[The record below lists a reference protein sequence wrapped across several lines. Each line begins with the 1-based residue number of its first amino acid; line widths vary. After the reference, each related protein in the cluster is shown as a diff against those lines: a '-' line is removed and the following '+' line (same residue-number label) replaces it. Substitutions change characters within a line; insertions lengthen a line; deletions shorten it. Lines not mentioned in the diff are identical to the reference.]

1 LSRPLSERPARAA
14 PPGRSPQVAPGSTPG
29 ADRPA
34 RVAVLGRPNV
44 GKSTLFNALIGRRQ
58 AITHGTPGVTRD
70 TGEGTWRLEGRE
82 VTLVDTGGWQAGED
96 GIAGE
101 VADRSLRE
109 ARVSDAALL
118 VLDALETTAEDE
130 RLIEA
135 LRPLSDRV
143 VLVVNKVDTAD
154 REGLVWNNLSHGFP
168 SVVGV
173 SAAHHRNLD
182 ALAATVASLLDER
195 IPAPGPGPSGSGAD
209 ADAAAAGAAET
220 DDAEADADAPAAAAR
235 GPIRIAILGRPNSG
249 KSSLANRLLGRQ
261 RSIVSSEP
269 GTTRDVVTGSF
280 TWRGTPFVLL
290 DTAGLRR
297 RSHVI
302 DPVEY
307 YSTVRARETVRSA
320 DLVLLVVDAVAGLG
334 DQDKKIAAL
343 AAAEGRGLLIVL
355 NKWDIAGRQ
364 VGFDGRP
371 AEPAVRTAGPRGSR
385 AGPPGRKPSLATEA
399 CERVRFQFPVVAYSP
414 VLTVS
419 ARTGTGVARLLAT
432 AVDVHAQLNRRVG
445 TGRLNQALARWV
457 AHYKPPGRGTNYR
470 VRYLVQVSTNPVRFA
485 AFVNRRD
492 AFPASY
498 TQYLEN
504 RIRREF
510 DMPNVPVTIEL
521 RRNRGPAS

>member
-1 LSRPLSERPARAA
+1 M
-14 PPGRSPQVAPGSTPG
+14 PGRSTPAAVPGRAPGT
-29 ADRPA
+29 DRPA

-70 TGEGTWRLEGRE
+70 TGEGSWRLAGRE

-101 VADRSLRE
+101 VADRSFRE
-109 ARVSDAALL
+109 ARASDAALL

-154 REGLVWNNLSHGFP
+154 REGLVWNRLAHGFP

-195 IPAPGPGPSGSGAD
+195 LPVAAEPGAAD
-209 ADAAAAGAAET
+209 AGDAADAGTAET
-220 DDAEADADAPAAAAR
+220 GATAT
-235 GPIRIAILGRPNSG
+235 GPVRIAILGRPNSG

-261 RSIVSSEP
+261 RSIVSAEP

-320 DLVLLVVDAVAGLG
+320 DIVFLVVDAVAGLG

-355 NKWDIAGRQ
+355 NKWDLAGRK
-364 VGFDGRP
+364 
-371 AEPAVRTAGPRGSR
+371 AGL
-385 AGPPGRKPSLATEA
+385 AGRKAGLVAEA
-399 CERVRFQFPVVAYSP
+399 RERVRFQFPVVAYAP
-414 VLTVS
+414 VQTVS
-419 ARTGTGVARLLAT
+419 ARTGTGVARLLET

-445 TGRLNQALARWV
+445 TGRLNQALARWI
-457 AHYKPPGRGTNYR
+457 AHYRPPGRGTNYR

-492 AFPASY
+492 AFPTSY

>member
-1 LSRPLSERPARAA
+1 MPARADG
-14 PPGRSPQVAPGSTPG
+14 PGRTGQAPLPG
-29 ADRPA
+29 RIPRAGDRA
-34 RVAVLGRPNV
+34 RAYRVAVLGRPNV
-44 GKSTLFNALIGRRQ
+44 GKSTLFNVLIGRRQ

-70 TGEGTWRLEGRE
+70 TGEGQWLLAGRS

-109 ARVSDAALL
+109 ARDSDAALL

-135 LRPLSDRV
+135 LRPYSDRV

-154 REGLVWNNLSHGFP
+154 REALVWNQLAHGFP

-173 SAAHHRNLD
+173 SAAHRRNLD

-195 IPAPGPGPSGSGAD
+195 
-209 ADAAAAGAAET
+209 
-220 DDAEADADAPAAAAR
+220 APAAVEPPQGAMVAAGTASGAEAEDEDTEAPAPV

-249 KSSLANRLLGRQ
+249 KSSLANRLLGKA
-261 RSIVSSEP
+261 RSIVSAEP

-280 TWRGTPFVLL
+280 AWRGRTFVLL

-297 RSHVI
+297 RTHVS
-302 DPVEY
+302 DPIEY
-307 YSTVRARETVRSA
+307 YSAVRARESVRSA
-320 DLVLLVVDAVAGLG
+320 DLVVLVVDAIAGLG

-355 NKWDIAGRQ
+355 NKWDLVGRQ
-364 VGFDGRP
+364 AGLA
-371 AEPAVRTAGPRGSR
+371 AEAR
-385 AGPPGRKPSLATEA
+385 
-399 CERVRFQFPVVAYSP
+399 ERVRFQFPVVAYAP

-419 ARTGTGVARLLAT
+419 ARTGAGVARLLET
-432 AVDVHAQLNRRVG
+432 AVDVHAQLTRRVG
-445 TGRLNQALARWV
+445 TGRLNLALARWV
-457 AHYKPPGRGTNYR
+457 AHFRPPGRGTNYR

-492 AFPASY
+492 AFPTSY

-510 DMPNVPVTIEL
+510 DMPNVPVKIEL

>member
-1 LSRPLSERPARAA
+1 LSRPRSERPARAA
-14 PPGRSPQVAPGSTPG
+14 PPGGVPG

-109 ARVSDAALL
+109 ARASDAALL

-143 VLVVNKVDTAD
+143 VLVVNKIDTAD
-154 REGLVWNNLSHGFP
+154 REGLVWNQLAHGFP

-195 IPAPGPGPSGSGAD
+195 IPVAKGPVPAD
-209 ADAAAAGAAET
+209 AGAGDTDAAET
-220 DDAEADADAPAAAAR
+220 DGDVADAEAPAAAAT

-261 RSIVSSEP
+261 RSIVSAEP

-297 RSHVI
+297 RSHVV

-320 DLVLLVVDAVAGLG
+320 DLVFLVVDAVAGLG

-364 VGFDGRP
+364 LGFDGRP
-371 AEPAVRTAGPRGSR
+371 AEPAGRKAGTRGGR
-385 AGPPGRKPSLATEA
+385 AGPAGRQTGLAAEA

-457 AHYKPPGRGTNYR
+457 AHYRPPGRGTNYR

-492 AFPASY
+492 AFPDSY
-498 TQYLEN
+498 TAYLEN

-521 RRNRGPAS
+521 RRNRGPVS

>member
-1 LSRPLSERPARAA
+1 LPE
-14 PPGRSPQVAPGSTPG
+14 
-29 ADRPA
+29 
-34 RVAVLGRPNV
+34 
-44 GKSTLFNALIGRRQ
+44 F
-58 AITHGTPGVTRD
+58 
-70 TGEGTWRLEGRE
+70 
-82 VTLVDTGGWQAGED
+82 
-96 GIAGE
+96 
-101 VADRSLRE
+101 
-109 ARVSDAALL
+109 
-118 VLDALETTAEDE
+118 
-130 RLIEA
+130 
-135 LRPLSDRV
+135 
-143 VLVVNKVDTAD
+143 
-154 REGLVWNNLSHGFP
+154 
-168 SVVGV
+168 
-173 SAAHHRNLD
+173 
-182 ALAATVASLLDER
+182 
-195 IPAPGPGPSGSGAD
+195 
-209 ADAAAAGAAET
+209 
-220 DDAEADADAPAAAAR
+220 
-235 GPIRIAILGRPNSG
+235 
-249 KSSLANRLLGRQ
+249 GRQ
-261 RSIVSSEP
+261 RSIVSAEP

-320 DLVLLVVDAVAGLG
+320 DLVFLVVDAVAGLG

-355 NKWDIAGRQ
+355 NKWDIAGRE
-364 VGFDGRP
+364 VGFAGRE
-371 AEPAVRTAGPRGSR
+371 AEPVSRASGPRGGR
-385 AGPPGRKPSLATEA
+385 AGPAGRKTMPAGRQAGLAAEA
-399 CERVRFQFPVVAYSP
+399 CERVRVQFPVVAYSP

-457 AHYKPPGRGTNYR
+457 EHYRPPGRGTNYR

>member
-1 LSRPLSERPARAA
+1 MPARAGG
-14 PPGRSPQVAPGSTPG
+14 PGRSANAAESGRAARASVPGR
-29 ADRPA
+29 AFK
-34 RVAVLGRPNV
+34 VAVLGRPNV

-70 TGEGTWRLEGRE
+70 TGEGQWILAGRT

-96 GIAGE
+96 GMAAE
-101 VADRSLRE
+101 VAARSLRE
-109 ARVSDAALL
+109 ARDADAALL

-135 LRPLSDRV
+135 LRPFSDRV

-154 REGLVWNNLSHGFP
+154 REALVWNSLSHGFP

-173 SAAHHRNLD
+173 SAAHRRNLD
-182 ALAATVASLLDER
+182 ALAATVAALLDER
-195 IPAPGPGPSGSGAD
+195 AAAVAPAPSAEAGPALVE
-209 ADAAAAGAAET
+209 DAAEEDGDT
-220 DDAEADADAPAAAAR
+220 TPAPAL
-235 GPIRIAILGRPNSG
+235 PIRMAILGRPNSG
-249 KSSLANRLLGRQ
+249 KSSLANRLLGKA
-261 RSIVSSEP
+261 RSIVSAVP

-280 TWRGTPFVLL
+280 TWRGRTFVLL

-297 RSHVI
+297 RTHVS
-302 DPVEY
+302 DPIEY
-307 YSTVRARETVRSA
+307 YSAVRARETVRAA
-320 DLVLLVVDAVAGLG
+320 DLVLLVVEAVAGLG

-355 NKWDIAGRQ
+355 NKWDLIGRQ
-364 VGFDGRP
+364 AGLA
-371 AEPAVRTAGPRGSR
+371 AEAR
-385 AGPPGRKPSLATEA
+385 
-399 CERVRFQFPVVAYSP
+399 ERVRFQFPVVAYAP

-419 ARTGTGVARLLAT
+419 ARTGSGVARLLET
-432 AVDVHAQLNRRVG
+432 AVDVHAQLHRRVG

-457 AHYKPPGRGTNYR
+457 EHFRPPGRGTNYR
-470 VRYLVQVSTNPVRFA
+470 VRYLVQVTTNPVRFA

-492 AFPASY
+492 AFPTSY

-521 RRNRGPAS
+521 RRNRGPVS